1 MPLPLPS
8 WFINGH
14 NAKLDQ
20 LSMLENFPPLIRLTA
35 IENQQVLLDEL
46 KQEKFI
52 NLRVEHCS
60 QLQ

>member
-20 LSMLENFPPLIRLTA
+20 LSMLESFPPLIRLTA